1 MRMEPASPVRRASGG
16 GKGTDAKAV
25 GAGKPTGAVK
35 AARAV
40 LNDAEDQQDA
50 AKSAQTMLAEQL
62 AAITTN
68 APVALSGRLWA
79 FEGV

>member
-1 MRMEPASPVRRASGG
+1 
-16 GKGTDAKAV
+16 
-25 GAGKPTGAVK
+25 
-35 AARAV
+35 V

-50 AKSAQTMLAEQL
+50 AKSAQTMLAEQQ